1 MKAGFIGLGIMGKPM
16 CKNLIKAG
24 HDLIVTT
31 HNPDTLKEMEAL
43 GAKAVHNGKEVA
55 EEAEVI
61 ITMLPNSPQVRE
73 VALGKGGIIEG
84 GRRGIVLIDMSSI
97 DPTESKAIS
106 AVLAERES
114 ICWMHLYPE
123 GSRKPL
129 TERSQLWLAEKEKP
143 LINTMNFL

>member
-1 MKAGFIGLGIMGKPM
+1 MKVGFIGLGIMGKPM

-97 DPTESKAIS
+97 DPTESKRFRQYLQKGNRYAGCTCIRRG
-106 AVLAERES
+106 AES
-114 ICWMHLYPE
+114 IDGTISVMV
-123 GSRKPL
+123 GG
-129 TERSQLWLAEKEKP
+129 KEKP

>member
-1 MKAGFIGLGIMGKPM
+1 MKVGFIGLGIMGKPM

-61 ITMLPNSPQVRE
+61 ITMLQTLLRSEKLRLE
-73 VALGKGGIIEG
+73 KAELLKVAEG
-84 GRRGIVLIDMSSI
+84 EL
-97 DPTESKAIS
+97 
-106 AVLAERES
+106 
-114 ICWMHLYPE
+114 
-123 GSRKPL
+123 
-129 TERSQLWLAEKEKP
+129 
-143 LINTMNFL
+143 F

>member
-1 MKAGFIGLGIMGKPM
+1 MDLSDLELWENLCA
-16 CKNLIKAG
+16 KNLIKAG

-73 VALGKGGIIEG
+73 VALGK
-84 GRRGIVLIDMSSI
+84 RN
-97 DPTESKAIS
+97 
-106 AVLAERES
+106 
-114 ICWMHLYPE
+114 Y
-123 GSRKPL
+123 
-129 TERSQLWLAEKEKP
+129 
-143 LINTMNFL
+143 

>member
-1 MKAGFIGLGIMGKPM
+1 MKVGFIGLGIMGKPM

-73 VALGKGGIIEG
+73 VALEKAELLKVAEG
-84 GRRGIVLIDMSSI
+84 EL
-97 DPTESKAIS
+97 
-106 AVLAERES
+106 
-114 ICWMHLYPE
+114 
-123 GSRKPL
+123 
-129 TERSQLWLAEKEKP
+129 
-143 LINTMNFL
+143 F